1 MLDRQ
6 KQEVQRNITPLHFLL
21 FYIDY
26 IDAVMWD
33 VKEKHLTYDKIRY
46 MLK

>member
-21 FYIDY
+21 FYID
-26 IDAVMWD
+26 AVMWD